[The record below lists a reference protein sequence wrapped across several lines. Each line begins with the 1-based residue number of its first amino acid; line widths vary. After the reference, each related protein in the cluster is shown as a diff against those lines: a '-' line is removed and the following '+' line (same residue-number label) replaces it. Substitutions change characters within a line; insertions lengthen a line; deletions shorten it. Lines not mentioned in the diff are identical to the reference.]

1 MSVMFLQKN
10 APVLNR
16 DVIGSIP
23 SVHVPILRI
32 SRLAS
37 ATHALCVEIGC
48 GVKTKRQ
55 HFTAEHYSLLPP
67 TARQAA
73 SAALLPSV
81 PSAPCFHS

>member
-37 ATHALCVEIGC
+37 ATHALCVEMGC

-55 HFTAEHYSLLPP
+55 HFTAEHYSLPPP